1 MIAVIIQKLC
11 FLKIRQSRE
20 EFLRNKIL
28 KTFIFLENSQGDNSW
43 TELLMLSTVDGKPFK
58 KILDSVKFKT
68 NKLKQNKKSH
78 MQIDKIIGKFQ
89 VVYV

>member
-1 MIAVIIQKLC
+1 
-11 FLKIRQSRE
+11 
-20 EFLRNKIL
+20 
-28 KTFIFLENSQGDNSW
+28 
-43 TELLMLSTVDGKPFK
+43 MLSTVDGKPFK